1 MLPLCRRA
9 MRARQLSAAGELPW
23 WTWCLLASIL
33 AQEQSRQLSCPRL
46 VALSL
51 LFVKLVSVKIS
62 DGGRVA
68 YSTFAARN
76 SGLLRRSRT
85 GRAVRAPFQ
94 HREDSSGSFG
104 SVAILGPYGHRTFSF
119 DDHPLA
125 EARRISGAIFTQC
138 ECGVTTDIEL
148 SRLPRVSTA
157 SI

>member
-94 HREDSSGSFG
+94 HRVEVLVPSLFLESMAIAPSFSTTTHWRKQG
-104 SVAILGPYGHRTFSF
+104 EFRARYSLNVSVVS
-119 DDHPLA
+119 PL
-125 EARRISGAIFTQC
+125 T
-138 ECGVTTDIEL
+138 
-148 SRLPRVSTA
+148 
-157 SI
+157 